1 MRDKFIDTLKKIN
14 PWHYLWISL
23 VLSEVFT
30 SIMNVTMG
38 YIMWGRIDYDLL
50 FIGCVDALIV
60 SLIVASITIYFLK
73 YTARV
78 AETNELLKKEIA
90 ERKQIEEALEN
101 SEKRLKILFDYAPD
115 ATFLLD
121 LKGNI
126 LDGNIAAEKMSGYT
140 KEEIV
145 GRNVIEEKL
154 IPLSQVP
161 KALNNLAKGA
171 LGSPIGPEEYTIL
184 RRDGTH
190 VEVELSGYPVKI
202 DHTLQVL
209 CVTRDITERKSLE
222 VKLHDLAI
230 TDELTGLYNR
240 RGFFTLAVQHIK
252 LANRN
257 KRGIFMLYADLDGLK
272 MINDKFG
279 HKTGDLALI
288 DLANLLKKS
297 YRESDIIARIGGD
310 EFVVIPAGTAG
321 DTVEIITHRFQKI
334 LMMHNEEIK
343 RNYNLSASAGIA
355 YYDPEKPSS
364 LDELLI
370 QADEMMYEQKRHKQK
385 S

>member
-1 MRDKFIDTLKKIN
+1 MRDKFIDNLKKIN
-14 PWHYLWISL
+14 PWHFIWISL

-30 SIMNVTMG
+30 TVMNVTMG
-38 YIMWGRIDYDLL
+38 FMLWGHIDYYLL
-50 FIGCVDALIV
+50 FIGSVDALIV
-60 SLIVASITIYFLK
+60 SLIVSSIVIYFLK
-73 YTARV
+73 YTARI
-78 AETNELLKKEIA
+78 AEANERLKREIA

-121 LKGNI
+121 LKGTI
-126 LDGNIAAEKMSGYT
+126 LDGNFAAEKMIGYA

-145 GRNVIEEKL
+145 GKNILEEKL

-161 KALNNLAKGA
+161 RAISNLAKGA
-171 LGSPIGPEEYTIL
+171 MGSPIGPEEYTIL
-184 RRDGTH
+184 RRDGTQM
-190 VEVELSGYPVKI
+190 EVELSGYPVKI
-202 DHTLQVL
+202 DNRVQVL
-209 CVTRDITERKSLE
+209 CVSRDITVRKSLE
-222 VKLHDLAI
+222 GKLHDLAI

-240 RGFFTLAVQHIK
+240 RGFFTLALQHIK

-288 DLANLLKKS
+288 DMANLFKKS

-321 DTVEIITHRFQKI
+321 DTVETITTRFQKV
-334 LMMHNEEIK
+334 LMMHNEETN

-355 YYDPEKPSS
+355 YYDPENPSS

-370 QADEMMYEQKRHKQK
+370 QADEMMYEQKRYKQK